1 MATPIQAEEANA
13 PAINLKPNTNI
24 FILLYRSLFNEDA
37 GKYY

>member
-24 FILLYRSLFNEDA
+24 FILA
-37 GKYY
+37 GG